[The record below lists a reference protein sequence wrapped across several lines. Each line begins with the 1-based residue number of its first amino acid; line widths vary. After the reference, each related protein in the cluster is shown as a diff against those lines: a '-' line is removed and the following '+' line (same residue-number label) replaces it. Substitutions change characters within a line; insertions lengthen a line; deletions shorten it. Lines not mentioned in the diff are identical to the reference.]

1 MFYIN
6 CLIEVHN
13 HVACQQSDS
22 SELNQFLWIN
32 LKHNFIIQEL
42 IKFRRN
48 RLLTGY
54 MILDFNE
61 TINLKHYFIF

>member
-48 RLLTGY
+48 KVSP
-54 MILDFNE
+54 D
-61 TINLKHYFIF
+61 